1 MNITVGLTE
10 IASKIGSLDTAFDTV
25 VRIAAP
31 KSFTKTD
38 LTKLRRDCE
47 LFLERIE
54 KNPEQIQAVVNL
66 GLSGKLQAAN
76 DIVNK
81 LKLREEDFEKE
92 GGGFIIILI
101 LIVILICASASEAR

>member
-10 IASKIGSLDTAFDTV
+10 IASKIGSFDAAYDKV
-25 VRIAAP
+25 VHMAAP
-31 KSFTKTD
+31 KSFTKKD
-38 LTKLRRDCE
+38 LMKLRRDCE

-54 KNPEQIQAVVNL
+54 KNPEQIQAVINL

-92 GGGFIIILI
+92 GGGFIWIIIIIIIIIL
-101 LIVILICASASEAR
+101 VSTQDAK